1 MTKGK
6 KIKLFI
12 AIVALFICIS
22 QIKQTY
28 AKYIESKNGDAEFTV
43 ASWRILLND
52 SDITEGAEMSS
63 LINPV
68 YENNNNVAPG
78 VIAPGSEGY
87 FDLEIDAT
95 NTEVSF
101 NYNISITSSENSDVE
116 DLVINAYKV
125 DDNAITYVNGEV
137 NNITD
142 TINYAVQDKVINL
155 RIYFK
160 WLEGEGEGEQ
170 MNNEADTAASVGGG
184 TGKLNVNATFTQVA
198 NT

>member
-1 MTKGK
+1 MTKNK

-12 AIVALFICIS
+12 AIVALIVCIS

-43 ASWRILLND
+43 ASWRILLNN

-68 YENNNNVAPG
+68 YENNNNVASG

-87 FDLEIDAT
+87 FDLEINAT

-116 DLVINAYKV
+116 DLVISAYKV

-160 WLEGEGEGEQ
+160 WLEGEGEQ

-184 TGKLNVNATFTQVA
+184 TGKLNVSATFTQVA

>member
-1 MTKGK
+1 MTKDK

-12 AIVALFICIS
+12 AIVALIVCIS

-43 ASWRILLND
+43 ASWRILLNN

-68 YENNNNVAPG
+68 YENNNNVASG

-87 FDLEIDAT
+87 FDLEINAT

-116 DLVINAYKV
+116 DLVISAYKV

-160 WLEGEGEGEQ
+160 WLEGEGEQ

-184 TGKLNVNATFTQVA
+184 TGKLNVSATFTQVA

>member
-1 MTKGK
+1 MTKSK

-12 AIVALFICIS
+12 AIVALIVCIS

-43 ASWRILLND
+43 ASWRILLNN

-68 YENNNNVAPG
+68 YENNNNVASG

-87 FDLEIDAT
+87 FDLEINAT

-116 DLVINAYKV
+116 DLVISAYKV

-160 WLEGEGEGEQ
+160 WLEGEGEQ

-184 TGKLNVNATFTQVA
+184 TGKLNVSATFTQVA

>member
-68 YENNNNVAPG
+68 YENNNNVASG

-87 FDLEIDAT
+87 FDLEINAT

-116 DLVINAYKV
+116 DLVISGYKV
-125 DDNAITYVNGEV
+125 DDGAITYVNGEV

-160 WLEGEGEGEQ
+160 WLEGEGEQ

-184 TGKLNVNATFTQVA
+184 TGKLNVSATFTQVA